1 MKGARSEFRV
11 INPSTWRHR
20 TIAIPDRD
28 FRVAPARANLQFDWA
43 AHVEYVNA
51 NSRVF
56 GIFVLDDYIV
66 VQVEHG
72 QDVGSRWLRWHIF
85 DHDFR
90 HLDSVTMNAAYRH
103 ENDLA
108 FARFLATDGARLF
121 IPTTRSISR
130 ADFRWVLWGWQVRG
144 RRGSNPL
151 SFDDSE

>member
-1 MKGARSEFRV
+1 LRPPGRIF
-11 INPSTWRHR
+11 NSTG
-20 TIAIPDRD
+20 P
-28 FRVAPARANLQFDWA
+28 
-43 AHVEYVNA
+43 EYVNA

-85 DHDFR
+85 NHDFR